1 MKRLGFAP
9 EAVADLRE
17 IALYIADDSPQRALT
32 FVAELEQK
40 AMDAASRPLAF
51 RERADISPGL
61 RAISHGRYLIFFRD
75 LVDEVRIVRVVH
87 GARDLPRLFDPS
99 SQG

>member
-17 IALYIADDSPQRALT
+17 IALYIAADDPDRALT

-40 AMDAASRPLAF
+40 ATDFLFMLPSLK
-51 RERADISPGL
+51 SPDGL
-61 RAISHGRYLIFFRD
+61 D
-75 LVDEVRIVRVVH
+75 LQ
-87 GARDLPRLFDPS
+87 S
-99 SQG
+99 

>member
-1 MKRLGFAP
+1 VKRLGFAP

-40 AMDAASRPLAF
+40 ATEAALRPLTF
-51 RERADISPGL
+51 RERSDISPGL
-61 RAISHGRYLIFFRD
+61 RAIVHGRYLIFFRD
-75 LVDEVRIVRVVH
+75 LADEVRIVRVVH
-87 GARDLPRLFDPS
+87 SARDLGRLFDPS
-99 SQG
+99 S